1 MPLTRRKF
9 LTFTLA
15 LPILASCSKTPKNN
29 KILSGSK
36 VIALG
41 DSLTFGYGAT
51 PETAYP
57 AVLASKSGWQVIN
70 EGVSGDTSEGV
81 LKRLDSVL
89 EQSPS
94 LILLGIGGNDVL
106 QRVAPATTKAN
117 ISQIVDKIKAKN
129 IPVVLIAEP
138 YFSNSALFGKASDNP
153 IYAEI
158 AKEKN
163 IVLFA
168 KGDGGWSEIL
178 SDTSLK
184 SDQIHANAQGY
195 AKFAENLYQFLKEQ
209 GFA

>member
-1 MPLTRRKF
+1 MNRRKF
-9 LTFTLA
+9 LTFSIA
-15 LPILASCSKTPKNN
+15 LPLLTACSKSPKNA
-29 KILSGSK
+29 KLSSGSK

-57 AVLASKSGWQVIN
+57 TVLASKSGWQVTN
-70 EGVSGDTSEGV
+70 KGVSGDTSEGV
-81 LKRLDSVL
+81 LKRLDGVI
-89 EQSPS
+89 EQNPA

-129 IPVVLIAEP
+129 IPLVLIAEP
-138 YFSNSALFGKASDNP
+138 YFSTSALLGVASDNP

-158 AKEKN
+158 AEEKN
-163 IVLFA
+163 VPLFG
-168 KGDGGWSEIL
+168 KGDGGWSDIL
-178 SDTSLK
+178 SDEKLK
-184 SDQIHANAQGY
+184 SDQIHANATGY
-195 AKFAENLYQFLKEQ
+195 AKFAENLYGFLKKQ